1 MDKYQ
6 NMFIFYEHFAKI
18 NPAIFKR
25 KQQIPTQNKLKSDY
39 LSEIK
44 IL

>member
-6 NMFIFYEHFAKI
+6 NMFIFYENFANI
-18 NPAIFKR
+18 NPTIFKR
-25 KQQIPTQNKLKSDY
+25 KQRIPTQNKLKSDY

-44 IL
+44 TL